1 MLISPHDL
9 AFPSAA
15 TITVGSA
22 SSSYSPLCAGSLSVS
37 TEGVIYTTLGGR
49 DVDGDG
55 VGVGDGDGERVCE
68 GAVDMSMGVECEG
81 TAQGERIDRSTKLL
95 HNTFSV
101 LKYKLLQQRI

>member
-49 DVDGDG
+49 DGD
-55 VGVGDGDGERVCE
+55 GVGDGDGERVCE

-81 TAQGERIDRSTKLL
+81 TAQGERTDRSTKF

-101 LKYKLLQQRI
+101 LNISCFNNGY